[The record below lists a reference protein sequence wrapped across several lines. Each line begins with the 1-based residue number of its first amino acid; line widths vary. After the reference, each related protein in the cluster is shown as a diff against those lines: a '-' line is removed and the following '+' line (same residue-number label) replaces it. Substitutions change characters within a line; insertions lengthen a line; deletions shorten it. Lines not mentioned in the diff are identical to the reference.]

1 MNAFIKNCCV
11 LVFVT
16 TSAVSSPLARAT
28 TQQSLEA
35 QGARLLTREA
45 VEKLV
50 FGSRISMTDADA
62 STQTWTHGVR
72 GNLIASLA
80 RSGVSRAING
90 QGTATI
96 DQTGAYCVRIEW
108 PKTVE
113 SWCRRI
119 LSLDGAYYAV
129 SSDLRQPEVTT
140 LQVMQ
145 PNMKRLSTLTRLW
158 SLARFAT
165 GGTAR

>member
-1 MNAFIKNCCV
+1 MSAFIKYCCL

-16 TSAVSSPLARAT
+16 TSAVAPAIVRAT

-35 QGARLLTREA
+35 QGARVLTREA

-50 FGSRISMTDADA
+50 LGSRISMTDADA

-72 GNLIASLA
+72 GNLIASHA

-113 SWCRRI
+113 SWCRHI
-119 LSLDGAYYAV
+119 FTLNGAYYGV
-129 SSDLRQPEVTT
+129 SDDARETQVTT
-140 LQVMQ
+140 LEVVQ
-145 PNMKRLSTLTRLW
+145 PNTKRLSTLTRLW